1 MTESTMPPWA
11 GPDLDAE
18 DGAEGD
24 ATEHAAELTTGGEPT
39 LEELLRVVV
48 HNDETTPYAYVTQ
61 TLGSVFML
69 SDELAEHIARTAHDK
84 GAAVVVIRPRHEAE
98 TLAKVAR
105 GRAKVNKFPLMFTLE
120 QEA

>member
-1 MTESTMPPWA
+1 MTESSIPPWA
-11 GPDLDAE
+11 GPDLDAGE
-18 DGAEGD
+18 DAI
-24 ATEHAAELTTGGEPT
+24 EHAADHPSGEPT
-39 LEELLRVVV
+39 LEDLLRVVV

-105 GRAKVNKFPLMFTLE
+105 GRAKVDKFPLMFTLE